1 MTQKTS
7 GAPDRQTPSIART
20 ALRLLPLQVVF
31 RGGEALLP
39 LVLAAWFGRTAETD
53 LYYVLA
59 TYFVFAG
66 AVLTGAF
73 QDSGA
78 VPVLIELRSND
89 PERLPQV
96 AASLLGHTL
105 AIGSAVG
112 VAMGLLA
119 AVAVGMTSST
129 PRLGLELVLL
139 MSVGMVANTVRAFY
153 VGFLNAS
160 GIFHAHPVGSVVGL
174 GVTRILLAVGRD
186 ALGVRIIPLA
196 LLAAVLVAIAI
207 LSTLVSGGLRLRVS
221 LNLLRPV

>member
-1 MTQKTS
+1 MLHL
-7 GAPDRQTPSIART
+7 APRTMSPLAYPSPIR
-20 ALRLLPLQVVF
+20 F
-31 RGGEALLP
+31 RGGDALLP

-96 AASLLGHTL
+96 AGSLLGHTL

-160 GIFHAHPVGSVVGL
+160 GIFHAHPVGSGVGV
-174 GVTRILLAVGRD
+174 GVTWILLAVGRD